1 MEEIKSVNEKKTTK
15 RDIIKKE
22 KRNPVKNSN
31 QELVNEENLIS
42 GSAQLS

>member
-22 KRNPVKNSN
+22 KSNPVKNSN
-31 QELVNEENLIS
+31 QE
-42 GSAQLS
+42 